1 VKLKKNKYRL
11 ALASSLSKNTAFSIE
26 PLWGKYDRQ
35 KKSQRVCWDCFVVCF
50 NNIYFLYP
58 FYAIGTKQNEV
69 GQVATAVTQ
78 MSAATQEIAG
88 NAEQTALAS
97 NETVHTSEVP
107 EELAN
112 TC

>member
-1 VKLKKNKYRL
+1 
-11 ALASSLSKNTAFSIE
+11 
-26 PLWGKYDRQ
+26 
-35 KKSQRVCWDCFVVCF
+35 
-50 NNIYFLYP
+50 
-58 FYAIGTKQNEV
+58 
-69 GQVATAVTQ
+69 
-78 MSAATQEIAG
+78 MSATTQEIAG